1 MESVESEAKGITF
14 MDLVVYFRKHGVDHL
29 VGKDNVDG
37 APEDEQAGRWNAFEV
52 FNRETQEGEVVM
64 NSPDGIVKDFLPGL

>member
-1 MESVESEAKGITF
+1 MESEESEAKGITF

-29 VGKDNVDG
+29 VGKDKVDG
-37 APEDEQAGRWNAFEV
+37 NVEDEQAGRWNAFEV